1 MCGCIQGLGGGD
13 QYYGGGGY
21 GGGGGGANAGLG
33 LDFGVQGGVG
43 LTGAG
48 LGLGA
53 GLGAGE
59 GYYDQGE
66 AGGAVQGAGGGCR
79 TVVDTV
85 WETQYQEVEVEEC
98 DQLPELE
105 QSAPVCR
112 VETSQQCRPVTRQ
125 QCDTTQVE
133 MIEFVNFDIDLH
145 NIIQMI
151 TLSIN

>member
-1 MCGCIQGLGGGD
+1 MYGCIQGLGGGD

-53 GLGAGE
+53 GLGGGE

-66 AGGAVQGAGGGCR
+66 AGAGGGCR
-79 TVVDTV
+79 VVVDTV
-85 WETQYQEVEVEEC
+85 LETQYQEVEVEEC
-98 DQLPELE
+98 DRLPELE

-125 QCDTTQVE
+125 QCDTTQVH
-133 MIEFVNFDIDLH
+133 ITEFGNPDIDTSH
-145 NIIQMI
+145 RSVNPDIFDPCE
-151 TLSIN
+151 NP